1 MRKLALAIA
10 AASVLSLSTAANA
23 AITVTGSTNVDAP
36 ITVVNGATQST
47 VDWGRN
53 PEPAGNFSGAVDIFN
68 NVAGLYSIIVST
80 STPGATI
87 TNLSLTGIGVP
98 VGGTPPAGVGSFAAV
113 GASNSLSLLVPNLA
127 AGNYRVAFSGN
138 APANGAVATGNLTFQ
153 VAPVPEP
160 GTWAMM
166 LVGFGAIGFAMRRRQ
181 QPVRLAQVA

>member
-1 MRKLALAIA
+1 MRKLIFTAVGAAALAS
-10 AASVLSLSTAANA
+10 ASIANA

-68 NVAGLYSIIVST
+68 SLSGLYSIIVST

-98 VGGTPPAGVGSFAAV
+98 TGGTPPAGVGTFTTV
-113 GASNSLSLLVPNLA
+113 GSSNSLSLLIPNVA
-127 AGNYRVAFSGN
+127 AGNYRIAFSGT

-153 VAPVPEP
+153 VQAVPEP
-160 GTWAMM
+160 GTWGMM
-166 LVGFGAIGFAMRRRQ
+166 LLGFGAMGFAIRRRRR
-181 QPVRLAQVA
+181 PVLAQIA

>member
-1 MRKLALAIA
+1 MRKLVVVLA
-10 AASVLSLSTAANA
+10 AASSLSLGTAANA

-47 VDWGRN
+47 IDWGRN

-68 NVAGLYSIIVST
+68 SLSGLYSIIVST

-98 VGGTPPAGVGSFAAV
+98 AGGTPPAGVGSFTTV
-113 GASNSLSLLVPNLA
+113 GSSNSLSLLVTNVA
-127 AGNYRVAFSGN
+127 VGNYRIAFSGT

-153 VAPVPEP
+153 VQAVPEP
-160 GTWAMM
+160 GTWGMM
-166 LVGFGAIGFAMRRRQ
+166 LLGFGAMGFAIRRRRR
-181 QPVRLAQVA
+181 PVLAQIA